1 VTHFA
6 HLAVIIHD
14 NPLQKARCNLWIPW
28 ISRPKNTGHQN
39 AILDG
44 RNAIICMAHVEFSSH
59 QPAPNEIQVTV
70 PENVA
75 NELRM
80 IKRWM

>member
-1 VTHFA
+1 M
-6 HLAVIIHD
+6 
-14 NPLQKARCNLWIPW
+14 NPLDFKA
-28 ISRPKNTGHQN
+28 KKHGHQN

-44 RNAIICMAHVEFSSH
+44 WNAIICMAHVEFSSH